1 MIEQI
6 LKTEM
11 ERRKMFL
18 EFVIKTFS
26 GAVVEEIP
34 ITQMNKPDGWGIA
47 IRLKEPNSPSI
58 ILRPRRSL
66 MTHSNVDFLPVFLA
80 GIQEAKGILNNPAI
94 KEQDFQGTIILN
106 EKGVEKFQR
115 GEDQEEI

>member
-26 GAVVEEIP
+26 GAVVVEIP

-47 IRLKEPNSPSI
+47 IRLKEPNSTSVN
-58 ILRPRRSL
+58 LRPRRSL
-66 MTHSNVDFLPVFLA
+66 MTGRNMDFLQVFLT
-80 GIQEAKGILNNPAI
+80 GIQEAKRILNNPPI
-94 KEQDFQGTIILN
+94 MEQDFQGTIVLN
-106 EKGVEKFQR
+106 DKGVEKFLR
-115 GEDQEEI
+115 GED